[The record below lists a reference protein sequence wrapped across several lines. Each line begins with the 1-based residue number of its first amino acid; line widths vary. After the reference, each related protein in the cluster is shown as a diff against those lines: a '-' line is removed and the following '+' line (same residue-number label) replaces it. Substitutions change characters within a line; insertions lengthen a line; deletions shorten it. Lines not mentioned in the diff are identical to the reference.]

1 MTPHRKEP
9 LPTPHSPYG
18 LDFRHMP
25 EILVKKTRNEPGEA
39 SLEVTIPPDNV
50 KAAEERATKFYQ
62 QRARLPGFRQ
72 GKVPAA
78 VVRKKFADDIRQE
91 TLRELVQE
99 SWRVAQKQEELKPI
113 ADPHIHNL
121 KWEEGAPVTFELH
134 VELKPELK
142 LQRLG
147 GFRLTRTVP
156 AVTAAQVDAQLN
168 AMREQRAP
176 WTPVAGEKPK
186 PKDLVDVAIAT
197 RENNEVK
204 DPQPYQFVLG
214 EGRAIP
220 DVEARIMGLTPGES
234 VDATVRFPDDF
245 AEEAKRGQTRDIQLT
260 LREVKRQELPVLD
273 DAFARE
279 MGDFE
284 SLDALRSAVAE
295 DLKKEAEREADARV
309 RAELVEQ
316 IVQANNVVAP
326 RPVVERVLGMYA
338 QAYEIPEE
346 RWEKFAQEFRSV
358 AESQVRRDLVLD
370 TVVESQNLRATEAEL
385 DQRIQELAERRGMKP
400 AELYASLE
408 KAKRLRDVARS
419 ITEEKV
425 FAYLLSQSTVEPA

>member
-1 MTPHRKEP
+1 
-9 LPTPHSPYG
+9 
-18 LDFRHMP
+18 MP
-25 EILVKKTRNEPGEA
+25 DTILVKKTRDEPGEA
-39 SLEVTIPPDNV
+39 SLQVTIPPDNV
-50 KAAEERATKFYQ
+50 RAAEERATKVYQ

-78 VVRKKFADDIRQE
+78 VVRKKFAEDIRQE

-99 SWRVAQKQEELKPI
+99 SWLVAQKQEELKPI

-121 KWEEGAPVTFELH
+121 KWEEGAPVTFEFH
-134 VELKPELK
+134 VELKPDLK

-156 AVTAAQVDAQLN
+156 AVTEAQIDTQLN

-186 PKDLVDVAIAT
+186 PKDLVDVIIAT
-197 RENNEVK
+197 RENNEEK
-204 DPQPYQFVLG
+204 DPQPYQLVLG

-220 DVEARIMGLTPGES
+220 DVEERIMTLTPGES

-245 AEEAKRGQTRDIQLT
+245 AEEAKRGQTRDIRVT
-260 LREVKRQELPVLD
+260 LREVKRQELAALD

-284 SLDALRSAVAE
+284 SLEALRAAVAK
-295 DLKKEAEREADARV
+295 DLAKEAEREADAKV

-326 RPVVERVLGMYA
+326 RPLVERVLGMYA
-338 QAYEIPEE
+338 QAYEVPEE
-346 RWEKFAQEFRSV
+346 RWEQFAQEFRTA

-370 TVVESQNLRATEAEL
+370 YVVESQQLRATEAEL
-385 DQRIQELAERRGMKP
+385 DQRIQELADRRGMP
-400 AELYASLE
+400 AAQLYASLE

-425 FAYLLSQSTVEPA
+425 FAYLLSQSTVEQT

>member
-1 MTPHRKEP
+1 
-9 LPTPHSPYG
+9 
-18 LDFRHMP
+18 MP
-25 EILVKKTRNEPGEA
+25 DILVKKTRAEPGEA

-50 KAAEERATKFYQ
+50 KAAEERATKVYQ

-72 GKVPAA
+72 GKAPAA
-78 VVRKKFADDIRQE
+78 VVRKKFADEIRQE

-121 KWEEGAPVTFELH
+121 KWEDGAPVTFEFH

-156 AVTAAQVDAQLN
+156 AVSAAQVDAQLHG
-168 AMREQRAP
+168 MREQRAP

-186 PKDLVDVAIAT
+186 VKDLVDVTIAT
-197 RENNEVK
+197 RENGEAK

-220 DVEARIMGLTPGES
+220 EVEERIMNLTPGES

-245 AEEAKRGQTRDIQLT
+245 AEEAKRGQTRDIHLT
-260 LREVKRQELPVLD
+260 LREVKRQELAALD

-284 SLDALRSAVAE
+284 SLDALRAAVTA
-295 DLKKEAEREADARV
+295 DLGKEAEREADAKV
-309 RAELVEQ
+309 RAELLEQ

-326 RPVVERVLGMYA
+326 RALVERVLGMYA

-346 RWEKFAQEFRSV
+346 RWEQFAKEFRTV

-385 DQRIQELAERRGMKP
+385 DARIQQLAERRNMP
-400 AELYASLE
+400 AAQLYASLE

>member
-1 MTPHRKEP
+1 
-9 LPTPHSPYG
+9 
-18 LDFRHMP
+18 MP
-25 EILVKKTRNEPGEA
+25 EILVKKTRAEPGEA
-39 SLEVTIPPDNV
+39 SLEVSIPPENV
-50 KAAEERATKFYQ
+50 RAAEDRATKVYQ

-72 GKVPAA
+72 GKAPAA

-121 KWEEGAPVTFELH
+121 KWEDGAPVTFEFH

-156 AVTAAQVDAQLN
+156 AVTAAQIDAQLN
-168 AMREQRAP
+168 TMREQRAP

-186 PKDLVDVAIAT
+186 PKDLVDVIIAT
-197 RENNEVK
+197 RENGEEK

-220 DVEARIMGLTPGES
+220 DVEERVMSLTPGES

-245 AEEAKRGQTRDIQLT
+245 AEEAKRGQTRDIRVS
-260 LREVKRQELPVLD
+260 LREVKRQQLPPLD

-284 SLDALRSAVAE
+284 SLEALRAAVTA
-295 DLKKEAEREADARV
+295 DLGKEAEREADAKLRS
-309 RAELVEQ
+309 ELVEQ

-326 RPVVERVLGMYA
+326 RPLVERVLGAYA

-346 RWEKFAQEFRSV
+346 RWQQFAQEFHSI

-370 TVVESQNLRATEAEL
+370 DVVESQHLRATEAEL
-385 DQRIQELAERRGMKP
+385 DQKIQELAERRGGGMT
-400 AELYASLE
+400 AAQLYASLE

>member
-1 MTPHRKEP
+1 
-9 LPTPHSPYG
+9 
-18 LDFRHMP
+18 MP
-25 EILVKKTRNEPGEA
+25 EILVKKTRDEPGEA

-50 KAAEERATKFYQ
+50 KAAEERATKVYQ

-78 VVRKKFADDIRQE
+78 VVRKKFGDDIRQE
-91 TLRELVQE
+91 ALRELVQE

-121 KWEEGAPVTFELH
+121 KWEEGAPVTFEFH
-134 VELKPELK
+134 VELKPDLK

-156 AVTAAQVDAQLN
+156 AVSTVQVDAQLN

-176 WTPVAGEKPK
+176 WTPVASEKPK
-186 PKDLVDVAIAT
+186 PKDLVDVIIAT
-197 RENNEVK
+197 RENGEVK
-204 DPQPYQFVLG
+204 EPQPYQFVLG

-220 DVEARIMGLTPGES
+220 EVEERIMTLVPGES

-260 LREVKRQELPVLD
+260 LREVKRQELAALD

-284 SLDALRSAVAE
+284 SLEALRTAVTT
-295 DLKKEAEREADARV
+295 DLGKEAERDADAKV
-309 RAELVEQ
+309 RSELVEQ

-326 RPVVERVLGMYA
+326 RPLVERVLGMYA

-346 RWEKFAQEFRSV
+346 RWPQFAEEFRSI
-358 AESQVRRDLVLD
+358 AEAQVRRDLVLD
-370 TVVESQNLRATEAEL
+370 YVVESQNLRATEGEL
-385 DQRIQELAERRGMKP
+385 DERIQQLAERRGMKP
-400 AELYASLE
+400 ADLYASLE

-425 FAYLLSQSTVEPA
+425 FAYLLSQSTVEQA

>member
-1 MTPHRKEP
+1 
-9 LPTPHSPYG
+9 
-18 LDFRHMP
+18 MP
-25 EILVKKTRNEPGEA
+25 EILVKKTRAEPGEA

-50 KAAEERATKFYQ
+50 KAAEERALKIYQ

-72 GKVPAA
+72 GKAPAA
-78 VVRKKFADDIRQE
+78 VVRKKFADDIRQD

-121 KWEEGAPVTFELH
+121 KWEEGAPVTFEIH

-156 AVTAAQVDAQLN
+156 AVTATQVDAQLN
-168 AMREQRAP
+168 ALREQRAP

-186 PKDLVDVAIAT
+186 PKDLVDVIIAT
-197 RENNEVK
+197 RENGDVK

-220 DVEARIMGLTPGES
+220 DVEERIMALTPGES

-245 AEEAKRGQTRDIQLT
+245 AEEVKRGQTRDVQIT
-260 LREVKRQELPVLD
+260 LREVKRQELAALD

-279 MGDFE
+279 TGDFE
-284 SLDALRSAVAE
+284 SLDALRAAVTA
-295 DLKKEAEREADARV
+295 DLGKEAEREADAKV
-309 RAELVEQ
+309 RGELIEQ
-316 IVQANNVVAP
+316 IIQANSVVAP
-326 RPVVERVLGMYA
+326 RPLVERVLGMYA
-338 QAYEIPEE
+338 QAYEISEE
-346 RWEKFAQEFRSV
+346 RWPQFAEEFRSI

-370 TVVESQNLRATEAEL
+370 FVVESQKLRATEAEL
-385 DQRIQELAERRGMKP
+385 DERIQQLAEKRGMP
-400 AELYASLE
+400 AAQLYASLE

-425 FAYLLSQSTVEPA
+425 FAYLLSQSTVEQT

>member
-1 MTPHRKEP
+1 
-9 LPTPHSPYG
+9 
-18 LDFRHMP
+18 MP
-25 EILVKKTRNEPGEA
+25 DILVKKTRAEPGEA
-39 SLEVTIPPDNV
+39 SLEVSIPPENV
-50 KAAEERATKFYQ
+50 RAAEERATKAYQ

-72 GKVPAA
+72 GKAPAA

-121 KWEEGAPVTFELH
+121 KWEDGSPVTFEFH

-142 LQRLG
+142 LERLG
-147 GFRLTRTVP
+147 NFRLTRKIA

-168 AMREQRAP
+168 TMREQRAP

-186 PKDLVDVAIAT
+186 PKDLVDVIIAT
-197 RENNEVK
+197 RENGEIK

-220 DVEARIMGLTPGES
+220 DVEERIMNLLPGES

-245 AEEAKRGQTRDIQLT
+245 AEEAKRGQTRDVQIT
-260 LREVKRQELPVLD
+260 LREVKRQELAALD

-284 SLDALRSAVAE
+284 SLDALRAAVTA
-295 DLKKEAEREADARV
+295 DLGKEAERDADAKV
-309 RAELVEQ
+309 RGELIEQ
-316 IVQANNVVAP
+316 IVQANRVVAP
-326 RPVVERVLGMYA
+326 RPLVERVLGMYA
-338 QAYEIPEE
+338 QAYEVPED
-346 RWEKFAQEFRSV
+346 RWETFAQEFRTV
-358 AESQVRRDLVLD
+358 AEAQVRRDLVLD
-370 TVVESQNLRATEAEL
+370 HVVESQNLRATEAEL
-385 DQRIQELAERRGMKP
+385 DERIQQLAERRNMP
-400 AELYASLE
+400 AAQLYASLE

-425 FAYLLSQSTVEPA
+425 FTYLLSQSTVEQA

>member
-1 MTPHRKEP
+1 
-9 LPTPHSPYG
+9 
-18 LDFRHMP
+18 MP
-25 EILVKKTRNEPGEA
+25 DILVKKTRVEPGEA

-50 KAAEERATKFYQ
+50 KAAEERATKVYQ

-72 GKVPAA
+72 GKAPAA

-121 KWEEGAPVTFELH
+121 KWEEGAPVTFEFH

-156 AVTAAQVDAQLN
+156 AVTEPQVDAQLN
-168 AMREQRAP
+168 ALREQRAP

-186 PKDLVDVAIAT
+186 PRDLVDVTIAT
-197 RENNEVK
+197 RENGAVK

-220 DVEARIMGLTPGES
+220 DVEERIMNLTPGES
-234 VDATVRFPDDF
+234 VDGTVRFPDDF
-245 AEEAKRGQTRDIQLT
+245 AEESKRGQTRDVQIT
-260 LREVKRQELPVLD
+260 LREVKRQELPALD

-279 MGDFE
+279 VGDFE
-284 SLDALRSAVAE
+284 SLQALRSAALG

-309 RAELVEQ
+309 RGELIEQ

-326 RPVVERVLGMYA
+326 RPLVERVLGMYA
-338 QAYEIPEE
+338 QAYEVPED
-346 RWEKFAQEFRSV
+346 RWHQFAQEFRTV

-370 TVVESQNLRATEAEL
+370 HVVESQNLRATEAEL
-385 DQRIQELAERRGMKP
+385 DQKIQELAERRGMP
-400 AELYASLE
+400 AAQLYASLE

>member
-1 MTPHRKEP
+1 
-9 LPTPHSPYG
+9 
-18 LDFRHMP
+18 MP
-25 EILVKKTRNEPGEA
+25 EILVKKTRAEPGEA

-50 KAAEERATKFYQ
+50 KAAEERATKVYQ

-78 VVRKKFADDIRQE
+78 VVRKKFAEDIRQE

-121 KWEEGAPVTFELH
+121 KWEQGSPVTFEFH
-134 VELKPELK
+134 VELKPDLK

-156 AVTAAQVDAQLN
+156 AISAAQVDAQVN
-168 AMREQRAP
+168 TMREQRAP
-176 WTPVAGEKPK
+176 WTPVTGEKPK
-186 PKDLVDVAIAT
+186 PKDLVDVIIAT
-197 RENNEVK
+197 RENGEVK

-220 DVEARIMGLTPGES
+220 DVEERVMNLTPGES

-260 LREVKRQELPVLD
+260 LREVKRQELAALD

-284 SLDALRSAVAE
+284 SLEALRTAVAA
-295 DLKKEAEREADARV
+295 DLGKEAERDADAKV
-309 RAELVEQ
+309 RSELIEQ

-326 RPVVERVLGMYA
+326 RPLVERVLGMYA

-346 RWEKFAQEFRSV
+346 RWPQFAEEFRAI
-358 AESQVRRDLVLD
+358 AEAQVRRDLVLD
-370 TVVESQNLRATEAEL
+370 NVVESQNLRATEAEL
-385 DQRIQELAERRGMKP
+385 DERIQQLAEKRGMP
-400 AELYASLE
+400 APQLYASLE

-425 FAYLLSQSTVEPA
+425 FTHLLSQSTVEQA

>member
-1 MTPHRKEP
+1 
-9 LPTPHSPYG
+9 
-18 LDFRHMP
+18 MP
-25 EILVKKTRNEPGEA
+25 EILVKKTRAEPGEA
-39 SLEVTIPPDNV
+39 SLEVTIPPDSV
-50 KAAEERATKFYQ
+50 KAAEERATKAYQ

-78 VVRKKFADDIRQE
+78 VVRKKFAEDIRQE

-121 KWEEGAPVTFELH
+121 KWEEGAPVTFEFH
-134 VELKPELK
+134 VELKPDLK

-147 GFRLTRTVP
+147 GFRLTRTIP
-156 AVTAAQVDAQLN
+156 TVTEAQVDAQLN

-176 WTPVAGEKPK
+176 WTPVTGEKPK
-186 PKDLVDVAIAT
+186 PKDLVDVIIAT
-197 RENNEVK
+197 RENNEAK
-204 DPQPYQFVLG
+204 DPQPYQLVLG

-220 DVEARIMGLTPGES
+220 EVEERIMSLIPGES

-245 AEEAKRGQTRDIQLT
+245 AEEAKRGQTRDIKVT
-260 LREVKRQELPVLD
+260 LREVKRQELAALD

-284 SLDALRSAVAE
+284 SLAALRAAVSK
-295 DLKKEAEREADARV
+295 DLAKEAEREADAKV

-316 IVQANNVVAP
+316 IVQANDVVAP
-326 RPVVERVLGMYA
+326 RPLVERVLGMYA
-338 QAYEIPEE
+338 QAYEVPED
-346 RWEKFAQEFRSV
+346 RWEQFAQEFRTA

-370 TVVESQNLRATEAEL
+370 YVVESQQLRATEAEL
-385 DQRIQELAERRGMKP
+385 DQRIQELADRRGMP
-400 AELYASLE
+400 AAELYASLE

-425 FAYLLSQSTVEPA
+425 FAYLLSQSTVEQT

>member
-1 MTPHRKEP
+1 
-9 LPTPHSPYG
+9 
-18 LDFRHMP
+18 MP
-25 EILVKKTRNEPGEA
+25 DILVKKTRAEPGEA
-39 SLEVTIPPDNV
+39 SLEVSIPPESV
-50 KAAEERATKFYQ
+50 KAAEDRATKVYQ

-78 VVRKKFADDIRQE
+78 VVRKKFAEDIRQE

-121 KWEEGAPVTFELH
+121 KWEDGAPVTFEFH
-134 VELKPELK
+134 VELKPDLK

-156 AVTAAQVDAQLN
+156 AVSTAQVDAQLTT
-168 AMREQRAP
+168 MREQRAP
-176 WTPVAGEKPK
+176 WTPVTGEKPK
-186 PKDLVDVAIAT
+186 PKDLVDVIIAT
-197 RENNEVK
+197 RENGEIK
-204 DPQPYQFVLG
+204 DPQPYQLVLG

-220 DVEARIMGLTPGES
+220 DVEERIMNLTPGES

-260 LREVKRQELPVLD
+260 LREVKRQELAALD

-284 SLDALRSAVAE
+284 SLDGLRTAVTT
-295 DLKKEAEREADARV
+295 DLGKEAERDADAKV
-309 RAELVEQ
+309 RSELIEQ

-326 RPVVERVLGMYA
+326 RPLVERVLGMYA

-346 RWEKFAQEFRSV
+346 RWPQFAEEFRAI

-370 TVVESQNLRATEAEL
+370 FVVESQNLRATEGEL
-385 DQRIQELAERRGMKP
+385 DERIQQLAEKRGMP
-400 AELYASLE
+400 AAQLYASLE

-425 FAYLLSQSTVEPA
+425 FAYLLSQSTVEQT

>member
-1 MTPHRKEP
+1 
-9 LPTPHSPYG
+9 
-18 LDFRHMP
+18 MP
-25 EILVKKTRNEPGEA
+25 EILVKKTRAEPGEA
-39 SLEVTIPPDNV
+39 SIEVTIPPDNV
-50 KAAEERATKFYQ
+50 KAAEDRATKVYQ

-72 GKVPAA
+72 GKAPAA

-121 KWEEGAPVTFELH
+121 KWEEGAPVTFEFH

-147 GFRLTRTVP
+147 GFRLTRKVP
-156 AVTAAQVDAQLN
+156 AVTGAQIDAQLN
-168 AMREQRAP
+168 TMREQRAP

-186 PKDLVDVAIAT
+186 PKDLVDVIIAT
-197 RENNEVK
+197 RENGEEK

-220 DVEARIMGLTPGES
+220 DVEERVMSLTPGES

-245 AEEAKRGQTRDIQLT
+245 AEEAKRGQTRDIRVS
-260 LREVKRQELPVLD
+260 LREVKRQQLPPLD

-284 SLDALRSAVAE
+284 SLEALRAAVTA
-295 DLKKEAEREADARV
+295 DLGKEAEREADAKLRS
-309 RAELVEQ
+309 ALVEQ

-326 RPVVERVLGMYA
+326 RPLVERVLGAYA

-346 RWEKFAQEFRSV
+346 RWQQFAQEFHSI

-370 TVVESQNLRATEAEL
+370 DVVESQNLRATEAEL
-385 DQRIQELAERRGMKP
+385 DQKIQELAERRGGGMT
-400 AELYASLE
+400 AAQLYASLE

-425 FAYLLSQSTVEPA
+425 FAYLLSQSTVEQA

>member
-1 MTPHRKEP
+1 
-9 LPTPHSPYG
+9 
-18 LDFRHMP
+18 MP

-197 RENNEVK
+197 RENSEVK

-273 DAFARE
+273 DAFASE

-425 FAYLLSQSTVEPA
+425 FAYLLSQSTVEQA

>member
-1 MTPHRKEP
+1 
-9 LPTPHSPYG
+9 
-18 LDFRHMP
+18 
-25 EILVKKTRNEPGEA
+25 
-39 SLEVTIPPDNV
+39 V
-50 KAAEERATKFYQ
+50 KAAEERATKAYQ

-78 VVRKKFADDIRQE
+78 VVRKKFAEDIRQD

-121 KWEEGAPVTFELH
+121 KWEDGAPVTFEFH
-134 VELKPELK
+134 VELKPDLK

-156 AVTAAQVDAQLN
+156 AVSAAQVDAQLT

-176 WTPVAGEKPK
+176 WTPVTGEKPK
-186 PKDLVDVAIAT
+186 PKDLVDVIIAT
-197 RENNEVK
+197 RENGDVK

-220 DVEARIMGLTPGES
+220 EVEERIMNLTPGES

-260 LREVKRQELPVLD
+260 LREVKRQELAALD

-284 SLDALRSAVAE
+284 SLEALRTAVAT
-295 DLKKEAEREADARV
+295 DLGKEAERDADAKV
-309 RAELVEQ
+309 RSELVEQ

-326 RPVVERVLGMYA
+326 RPLVERVLGMYA

-346 RWEKFAQEFRSV
+346 RGPQFAEEFRSI
-358 AESQVRRDLVLD
+358 AEAQVRRDLVLD
-370 TVVESQNLRATEAEL
+370 YVVESQNLRATEGEL
-385 DQRIQELAERRGMKP
+385 DERIQQLAERRGMP
-400 AELYASLE
+400 AAQLYASLE

-425 FAYLLSQSTVEPA
+425 FAYLLSQSTVEQA

>member
-1 MTPHRKEP
+1 
-9 LPTPHSPYG
+9 
-18 LDFRHMP
+18 MP
-25 EILVKKTRNEPGEA
+25 EILVKKTRTEPGEA

-50 KAAEERATKFYQ
+50 RAAEERATKFYQ
-62 QRARLPGFRQ
+62 ERARLPGFRQ
-72 GKVPAA
+72 GKVPPA
-78 VVRKKFADDIRQE
+78 VVRKKFAEGIREE

-121 KWEEGAPVTFELH
+121 KWEAGSPVTFEFH

-142 LQRLG
+142 LERLG
-147 GFRLTRTVP
+147 NFRLTRKVA

-176 WTPVAGEKPK
+176 WTPVANEKPK
-186 PKDLVDVAIAT
+186 PKDLVDVIIAT
-197 RENNEVK
+197 RENGEAK

-220 DVEARIMGLTPGES
+220 DVEERIMALTPGES

-245 AEEAKRGQTRDIQLT
+245 AEEAKRGQTRDVQLT
-260 LREVKRQELPVLD
+260 LREVKRQELPALD
-273 DAFARE
+273 DALARE

-284 SLDALRSAVAE
+284 SVEALRGAVAA
-295 DLKKEAEREADARV
+295 DLGKEAEREADAKLRGD
-309 RAELVEQ
+309 LIQQ
-316 IVQANNVVAP
+316 IVEANHVVAP
-326 RPVVERVLGMYA
+326 RPLVERVLGAYA

-346 RWEKFAQEFRSV
+346 RWQQFAQEFRTI

-370 TVVESQNLRATEAEL
+370 HVVETQNLRATEAEL
-385 DQRIQELAERRGMKP
+385 DQKVQELAQRRGVP
-400 AELYASLE
+400 AGQLYASLE

-425 FAYLLSQSTVEPA
+425 FTYLLSQSTVEQT

>member
-1 MTPHRKEP
+1 
-9 LPTPHSPYG
+9 
-18 LDFRHMP
+18 MP
-25 EILVKKTRNEPGEA
+25 EILVKKTRTEPGEA
-39 SLEVTIPPDNV
+39 ALEVTIPPDNV
-50 KAAEERATKFYQ
+50 RAAEERATKFYQ
-62 QRARLPGFRQ
+62 ERARLPGFRQ

-78 VVRKKFADDIRQE
+78 VVRKKFAEGIREE

-121 KWEEGAPVTFELH
+121 KWEAGSPVTFEFH

-142 LQRLG
+142 LERLG
-147 GFRLTRTVP
+147 NFRLTRKVA

-176 WTPVAGEKPK
+176 WTPVANEKPK
-186 PKDLVDVAIAT
+186 PKDLVDVIIAT
-197 RENNEVK
+197 RENGAAK

-220 DVEARIMGLTPGES
+220 DVEERIMALIPGES

-245 AEEAKRGQTRDIQLT
+245 AEEAKRGQTREIQLT
-260 LREVKRQELPVLD
+260 LREVKRQELPALD
-273 DAFARE
+273 DALARE

-284 SLDALRSAVAE
+284 SVEALRGAVAA
-295 DLKKEAEREADARV
+295 DLGKEAEREADAKLRG
-309 RAELVEQ
+309 ELIQQ
-316 IVQANNVVAP
+316 IVEANHVVAP
-326 RPVVERVLGMYA
+326 RPLVERVLGAYA

-346 RWEKFAQEFRSV
+346 RWQQFAQEFRTI

-370 TVVESQNLRATEAEL
+370 YVVETQNLRATEAEL
-385 DQRIQELAERRGMKP
+385 DQKVQELAQRRGVP
-400 AELYASLE
+400 AGQLYASLE
-408 KAKRLRDVARS
+408 KAKRLRDIARS

-425 FAYLLSQSTVEPA
+425 FTYLLSQSTVEQT

>member
-1 MTPHRKEP
+1 
-9 LPTPHSPYG
+9 
-18 LDFRHMP
+18 MP
-25 EILVKKTRNEPGEA
+25 EILVRKTRAEPGEA

-50 KAAEERATKFYQ
+50 KAAEDRATKVYQ

-72 GKVPAA
+72 GKAPAA

-121 KWEEGAPVTFELH
+121 KWEEGAPVTFEFH

-147 GFRLTRTVP
+147 GFRLTRKVP
-156 AVTAAQVDAQLN
+156 AVTGAQIDAQLN
-168 AMREQRAP
+168 TMREQRAP

-186 PKDLVDVAIAT
+186 PKDLVDVTIAT
-197 RENNEVK
+197 REAGTDEVK
-204 DPQPYQFVLG
+204 DPEPYQFVLG

-220 DVEARIMGLTPGES
+220 DVEERIMSLTPGES

-245 AEEAKRGQTRDIQLT
+245 AEEAKRGQTRDIRLT
-260 LREVKRQELPVLD
+260 LREVKRQQLPALD

-284 SLDALRSAVAE
+284 SLDALRTAVAE

-309 RAELVEQ
+309 RAELIEQ

-326 RPVVERVLGMYA
+326 RPLVERVLGMYA

-346 RWEKFAQEFRSV
+346 RWEKFAQEFRAV

-385 DQRIQELAERRGMKP
+385 DQRLQELAERRGMQA

-425 FAYLLSQSTVEPA
+425 FAYLLSQSTVEQA

>member
-1 MTPHRKEP
+1 
-9 LPTPHSPYG
+9 
-18 LDFRHMP
+18 MP

-197 RENNEVK
+197 RENSEVK

-385 DQRIQELAERRGMKP
+385 DQRIQELAERRGMKA

>member
-1 MTPHRKEP
+1 
-9 LPTPHSPYG
+9 
-18 LDFRHMP
+18 MP

-156 AVTAAQVDAQLN
+156 AVTAAQVDTQLN
-168 AMREQRAP
+168 VMREQRAP

-197 RENNEVK
+197 RENSEVK

-385 DQRIQELAERRGMKP
+385 DQRIQELAERRGMKA

-425 FAYLLSQSTVEPA
+425 FAYLLSQSTVEQA